1 MQCDNLCELEPPS
14 EAEKLRNQ
22 LSGLHTRLGDF
33 KLATIEKQN
42 SLRAALKESEKRQK
56 EMDDYESR
64 VSKLQQWMTDTKQM
78 TMPGDSAPLTM
89 TMADRSQ
96 LHQVSPVLHL
106 LTNFFLFCTCLSK
119 FYMTFKKA
127 VVAAV
132 MVCST
137 RLEEEVTLTLVCDY
151 FQPLWVS
158 VYCILHFTFTTLTL
172 QTPFDIGIQKP
183 VYQKAPTFKCTG
195 DLNDLDSGTRE
206 GEKEMIHFSVMI
218 HINSPFCYFSLMRV
232 NI

>member
-1 MQCDNLCELEPPS
+1 
-14 EAEKLRNQ
+14 
-22 LSGLHTRLGDF
+22 
-33 KLATIEKQN
+33 
-42 SLRAALKESEKRQK
+42 
-56 EMDDYESR
+56 MDDYESR

-106 LTNFFLFCTCLSK
+106 LTIFFLFCTCLSK

-137 RLEEEVTLTLVCDY
+137 RLEEEVALTLVHN
-151 FQPLWVS
+151 LWLFSIS
-158 VYCILHFTFTTLTL
+158 VGLSLLHFTFYFYNTNTSNPIWYRYIEACLSEGSHFQMHWWL
-172 QTPFDIGIQKP
+172 EWPGLWHKRGRERGRERERWFIFQLWFI
-183 VYQKAPTFKCTG
+183 YQ
-195 DLNDLDSGTRE
+195 
-206 GEKEMIHFSVMI
+206 FSVLLFLT
-218 HINSPFCYFSLMRV
+218 HESRYFIESWVRILPSV
-232 NI
+232 SEEICL

>member
-106 LTNFFLFCTCLSK
+106 LTNFFFL
-119 FYMTFKKA
+119 YMF
-127 VVAAV
+127 V
-132 MVCST
+132 
-137 RLEEEVTLTLVCDY
+137 
-151 FQPLWVS
+151 Q
-158 VYCILHFTFTTLTL
+158 ILHDF
-172 QTPFDIGIQKP
+172 
-183 VYQKAPTFKCTG
+183 
-195 DLNDLDSGTRE
+195 
-206 GEKEMIHFSVMI
+206 
-218 HINSPFCYFSLMRV
+218 
-232 NI
+232 